1 MQAMSA
7 AKGTQAYKRAEQFLV
22 DHEIWALTEQQGGPN
37 TVNDDNKDKLYER
50 LVERFKDAGLDLPYE
65 NSTAFRFRCKDIA
78 QLTRLKQIED
88 KCNVAVLA
96 FSAIGYEGMT
106 LGLVGLIGQV
116 YSCFLSIVRTV
127 CRR

>member
-1 MQAMSA
+1 MQAMVVAMSA
-7 AKGTQAYKRAEQFLV
+7 DARKRANQNLV
-22 DHEIWALTEQQGGPN
+22 DHEIWALTEQQGGPK